1 MQTFNPRNLTFLA
14 WRSIYLNIKEAS
26 WPIALRFGDSHLE
39 HFQHFRVRLHEENYY
54 FLQGLLTS
62 WFADAKTKWWI
73 CGHEKFTNVALMR
86 SWIGEAKVQVTGHR
100 PGHRPQVTGQVTG
113 HRSGHR
119 SHKKTI
125 GHWTKL
131 FWTDVLLYKN
141 KISQGT
147 LMIFLSFKQY

>member
-1 MQTFNPRNLTFLA
+1 MSTKTNSKIVMSEISNG
-14 WRSIYLNIKEAS
+14 
-26 WPIALRFGDSHLE
+26 GDDYDDNESSSDD
-39 HFQHFRVRLHEENYY
+39 FPS
-54 FLQGLLTS
+54 G
-62 WFADAKTKWWI
+62 
-73 CGHEKFTNVALMR
+73 
-86 SWIGEAKVQVTGHR
+86 AKV
-100 PGHRPQVTGQVTG
+100 QVTG

-119 SHKKTI
+119 LQATGQVTGHRTQATGHRPQVRSQVTQKTI